1 MHVDVGCCGAPAAVW
16 QQLHTR
22 GNYGSGDHLSLSTR
36 PGDVVGS
43 LLDQYG
49 PRMAKIALLYRR
61 CVHGDAGQCLFAHAL
76 LSSQLSVA
84 AVWHASERLLAAVE
98 RRCRPCMTT
107 DRAEVLRRML
117 VRAMLSYT
125 VRYRTAHI
133 DASKPTLGCQRRMLM
148 FELLD

>member
-1 MHVDVGCCGAPAAVW
+1 MEVATIYRCLRGLGTSWAHYWINMVLAWPKSRCYTVAVSMEM
-16 QQLHTR
+16 L
-22 GNYGSGDHLSLSTR
+22 GNACS
-36 PGDVVGS
+36 
-43 LLDQYG
+43 
-49 PRMAKIALLYRR
+49 RM
-61 CVHGDAGQCLFAHAL
+61 HAL